1 MNDIKKQQKRNK
13 PIRKKK
19 VINYKRLMIVVLF
32 IVYIIFQIVSASRDC
47 KPTVGQVSYKELIEM
62 ADNKEIESISVTK
75 SSNVLYITK
84 TNGDTVTSVNP
95 QNDTF
100 IFDLMQRGIDIN
112 VTEKSFTDTL
122 ISLILTIPMTLLL
135 MMFAVYISTTIVG
148 GSTKM
153 FTLLKKELN
162 NVTFDDIKGLGD
174 TKTEL
179 MFIVNQMKNWKQL
192 GELGARPCKGALL
205 FGPPGNGK
213 TMIAKAIANEAGINF
228 ISASG
233 SDFNEVFVGVGASRV
248 RSLWELAMCNAPCI
262 LFIDEI
268 DCLGKRRKGGDGASN
283 DHNQTL
289 NALLQRMDGINEGSG
304 VMVIGATN
312 RKEDLDA
319 ALCRPGRFDRQY
331 FVGQPDNKK
340 DRDELV
346 SKYLENKKLGE
357 DVSIDKASK
366 LMVGLSGADIEEVLN
381 EAVFLSLQDNRLGI
395 LKLSDI
401 DEAVM
406 MLHTSGVKK
415 DHTSKRDLEITSFH
429 EAGHALV
436 SLKLGLPVSKV
447 SNISYSSGT
456 GGVTMRD
463 MDSIGDRKLKL
474 KVDFENDI
482 KILLAGKCAEEII
495 YEQHSQGCS
504 NDLKEAT
511 KIVYSMITEY
521 GYSKHGFMNENV
533 LMENGVSHLI
543 DGDIIKECNELML
556 NYNEDV
562 MNILNDN
569 TDILMAIKDKLMVDR
584 TIVNP
589 TLKDFK

>member
-84 TNGDTVTSVNP
+84 TNGDIVTSVNP